1 MGQITSSRIIVLI
14 VCFFLAGSVVYSRTE
29 QSPHVKTVQLHE
41 VLSDIKGWNKS
52 QFLTLD
58 PEIVDA
64 LKLDD
69 YININYFRGD
79 EMASLYIGYYFST
92 GKIGASHS
100 PLVCFPGQGWV
111 LSDREAKTIQIEG
124 NTINL
129 EKMVATRGDRQ
140 ELLIYW
146 FQAYDKTSP
155 GTFMQKVN
163 NFLIKLKGDTGHNAF
178 VRVTVPIN
186 NNDLARAYQ
195 TGVDYIKVFYPPF
208 LQFIK
213 T

>member
-1 MGQITSSRIIVLI
+1 VGQIANSRIILLI

-29 QSPHVKTVQLHE
+29 QPPIVKTVQLHE

-52 QFLTLD
+52 PPVPLD
-58 PEIVDA
+58 TEIAAA
-64 LKLDD
+64 LQVDD

-79 EMASLYIGYYFST
+79 ETISLYVGYYYST

-100 PLVCFPGQGWV
+100 PLVCFPGQGWL
-111 LSDREAKTIQIEG
+111 LSDREDKTIHVESD
-124 NTINL
+124 TINL
-129 EKMVATRGDRQ
+129 EKMVASRGDRQ

-146 FQAYDKTSP
+146 FQAYDRTSP

-163 NFLIKLKGDTGHNAF
+163 NFLIKLKGDMDHNAF
-178 VRVTVPIN
+178 VRVTVPIK
-186 NNDLARAYQ
+186 NNDFDKAYQ
-195 TGVDYIKVFYPPF
+195 TGVDYINAFYPPF
-208 LQFIK
+208 LKFIK

>member
-1 MGQITSSRIIVLI
+1 MVPAIGGILLYLYGFEIT
-14 VCFFLAGSVVYSRTE
+14 G
-29 QSPHVKTVQLHE
+29 
-41 VLSDIKGWNKS
+41 
-52 QFLTLD
+52 
-58 PEIVDA
+58 
-64 LKLDD
+64 
-69 YININYFRGD
+69 
-79 EMASLYIGYYFST
+79 
-92 GKIGASHS
+92 
-100 PLVCFPGQGWV
+100 
-111 LSDREAKTIQIEG
+111 
-124 NTINL
+124 
-129 EKMVATRGDRQ
+129 
-140 ELLIYW
+140 LLLFIYW